1 MHIYLIGYA
10 RSEQA
15 MTNEKRKRD
24 RKYENFLLNDYPACR
39 GNPAPAKLFG
49 TRKVV
54 QLTGDTDRA
63 TGQKTINETGK
74 RFGIYGTDLGVSFLH
89 DGKLYFLFGDTNR
102 REGYPGLPASA
113 VPGEDFNEDITDLD
127 AIAYT
132 TSDRAYD
139 GIKLTFNSD
148 FPHLD
153 NVEQMTGEH
162 PIEGISLGG
171 EYMYVFFT
179 TDLFPEEK
187 VPTRTILAR
196 SNDGGIHF
204 GKPIYTLSTDKF
216 IHVSAQIIDNH
227 VIQGLPE
234 KNGEGLLI
242 WGSSIHRKSDVYLA
256 YMPLNQILNRSSLRF
271 FAGISNTSDHQP
283 LWEPDESKAK
293 PLFSAGCVGE
303 LSVRWNYFHAKWIML
318 YNCELCNTSGII
330 VRLSDR
336 PWGPW
341 SAPKIVFDPPDGYGK
356 FMHEPGKDNNYD
368 YGRDGPKDKGR

>member
-15 MTNEKRKRD
+15 MTNEKRKR
-24 RKYENFLLNDYPACR
+24 REYENFLLNDYPACR

-102 REGYPGLPASA
+102 RKGYPGLPASA

-153 NVEQMTGEH
+153 NVEQMIGEH
-162 PIEGISLGG
+162 PIELQ
-171 EYMYVFFT
+171 
-179 TDLFPEEK
+179 L
-187 VPTRTILAR
+187 
-196 SNDGGIHF
+196 
-204 GKPIYTLSTDKF
+204 
-216 IHVSAQIIDNH
+216 
-227 VIQGLPE
+227 
-234 KNGEGLLI
+234 
-242 WGSSIHRKSDVYLA
+242 
-256 YMPLNQILNRSSLRF
+256 
-271 FAGISNTSDHQP
+271 
-283 LWEPDESKAK
+283 KA
-293 PLFSAGCVGE
+293 
-303 LSVRWNYFHAKWIML
+303 
-318 YNCELCNTSGII
+318 
-330 VRLSDR
+330 
-336 PWGPW
+336 
-341 SAPKIVFDPPDGYGK
+341 
-356 FMHEPGKDNNYD
+356 
-368 YGRDGPKDKGR
+368 